1 MSLKSVIKHL
11 SEMAP
16 DLTVLEHDK
25 DTASAEDA
33 ANVHGVYVG
42 QIVKTMALVLEDPI
56 LIMIAGDMKLDNRK
70 YKKIFYKK
78 AKMLNPEETLKITS
92 HPVGGVC
99 PFGLPEKLKIYA
111 DISLK
116 DYENVI
122 PAAGSRN
129 SSVVINSKRLIN
141 LLNAK
146 IIDVSVKK
154 RN

>member
-11 SEMAP
+11 SEIAP
-16 DLTVLEHDK
+16 DLNVLEHDK
-25 DTASAEDA
+25 ETASAEDA
-33 ANVHGVYVG
+33 ANVHEVYVG

-78 AKMLNPEETLKITS
+78 AKMLNPDETFKITS

-111 DISLK
+111 DISLR